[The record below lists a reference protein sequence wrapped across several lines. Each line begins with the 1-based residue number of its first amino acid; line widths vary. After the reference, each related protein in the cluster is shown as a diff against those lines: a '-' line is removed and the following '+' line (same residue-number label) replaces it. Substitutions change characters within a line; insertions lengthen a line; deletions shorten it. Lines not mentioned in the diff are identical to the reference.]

1 MHRKPMVSLLIGSLV
16 FGLVLVSIS
25 WLPEVSGWQQGTL
38 PKKRPVKRVKR
49 TPPPPATAS
58 KSAEKAKTPPQPPS
72 PAAVSSDVQI
82 KTVSA
87 PGARATIAV
96 FDIVPSEPISS
107 EPIGGQEAKKQPAET
122 KPAETKPAETKPAET
137 KPAETKPAET
147 KPVNAEPKVT
157 EAPSEPDKTAQP
169 AADPQPVAEKPV
181 DGKPIVESKPAA
193 PIGTAVQPV
202 EQQPVVRPAGSSE
215 EKEPTVAPPRWSRFG
230 IEIDLSILSTEKIQN
245 KLKSLI
251 TTDSQKTTTGQGGQS
266 VSSKRRP
273 NQPAKKQVTSQV
285 TGSPAKSEEPRVAR
299 KTFPFALPP
308 IAVPRIFSAIEKDD
322 AAETAEDAEPAA
334 DVSADVANGSA
345 NSQVKETDA
354 SQPLQFQQLTPG
366 VSSATDL
373 ENQFGAAQ
381 EKIEENGVET
391 RTFQVGPFQQ
401 VKVAVSDKI
410 VRSIQVFFKES
421 YAPQDMAKE
430 LGIAKFEP
438 LVIRDSE
445 GVATGRVYPERGA
458 TLVYVPDS
466 DPVEVKQLILEP
478 ISAAS
483 FLQRAQLN
491 QHSHYQNALDDLTK
505 VQQLDPK
512 SEEAHAM
519 EARLLMQMGRF
530 KHAMRA
536 VETAM
541 QLQPGSHVQQLLKA
555 EIQHQSGQWE
565 AAKKTIQQIL
575 ADDQVNRLIRSQAT
589 CLRGDLYGRQGQR
602 DYQKAIQYHLDG
614 IKQARSLLAADD
626 PDMSRRAKRIL
637 LDAHLAIANDIAWG
651 DWQNKATVVPKWL
664 KNSQTLLD
672 NLSKS
677 SIKDEALTLC
687 VQEQILSAYMGVGGE
702 LDGEQIVEAL
712 TKTYNELMESNS
724 DALFKQKVGWMTGS
738 ALYCAGRIAQ
748 QQGKSQ
754 DALRNATDAHHLLT
768 TVIASRDVVVREEI
782 LVGDTC
788 FLVGSLHAV
797 YKTDH
802 WEAVNWYERALKEYE
817 QPAVKDQIMN
827 HGLHGERLVSMGLS
841 FWQSGDH
848 QRGLQLTQEG
858 TEMIEKAVEKEDYQ
872 SQVLAVPYGNLVAM
886 YRHLENEKLAQQFAE
901 RAIQLKQQDQDQA
914 SVAEGSELPA
924 EQADEES
931 TADSTEKKPAAEK
944 EEAKSDESKPA
955 AEETPVKDPATPAEG
970 EKQDTQKQE
979 EPSETEDEAKAA
991 ATGTPAPAKKSEADK
1006 EPTAIKEP
1014 AEPATPKVPENPIRK
1029 SKKSE

>member
-1 MHRKPMVSLLIGSLV
+1 
-16 FGLVLVSIS
+16 
-25 WLPEVSGWQQGTL
+25 
-38 PKKRPVKRVKR
+38 
-49 TPPPPATAS
+49 
-58 KSAEKAKTPPQPPS
+58 
-72 PAAVSSDVQI
+72 
-82 KTVSA
+82 
-87 PGARATIAV
+87 
-96 FDIVPSEPISS
+96 
-107 EPIGGQEAKKQPAET
+107 
-122 KPAETKPAETKPAET
+122 T

-169 AADPQPVAEKPV
+169 AADPPPVAEKPV

-202 EQQPVVRPAGSSE
+202 EQQPVVRPAGTSE
-215 EKEPTVAPPRWSRFG
+215 EKEPTVAPRLRSRFG
-230 IEIDLSILSTEKIQN
+230 IEIDLSIPSTEEIQN

-251 TTDSQKTTTGQGGQS
+251 TTDRQKTTTGQGGQS

-273 NQPAKKQVTSQV
+273 NQPARKQATSQV
-285 TGSPAKSEEPRVAR
+285 TGSPPKSEEPRVAR
-299 KTFPFALPP
+299 RTFSFALPP
-308 IAVPRIFSAIEKDD
+308 IAVPRIFSATEKDD

-334 DVSADVANGSA
+334 DVSADAANGSA

-354 SQPLQFQQLTPG
+354 SQPLQFQGLTPG
-366 VSSATDL
+366 RSSVTDL
-373 ENQFGAAQ
+373 KDRFGAAQ
-381 EKIEENGVET
+381 EESQENGVET
-391 RTFQVGPFQQ
+391 QTFQLGPFQQ
-401 VKVAVSDKI
+401 VKVAISDKI
-410 VRSIQVFFKES
+410 VRSIQVFFNES

-478 ISAAS
+478 ISAAV

-491 QHSHYQNALDDLTK
+491 QHSHYQNSLDDLTK
-505 VQQLDPK
+505 VQRLDPK
-512 SEEAHAM
+512 SAEAHVM
-519 EARLLMQMGRF
+519 EARLLMQMGQF
-530 KHAMRA
+530 KHALRA

-555 EIQHQSGQWE
+555 EIQHQAGQWE
-565 AAKKTIQQIL
+565 AAEETIQQIL
-575 ADDQVNRLIRSQAT
+575 AADPVNRLIRAQAT

-614 IKQARSLLAADD
+614 IKQARSLVAADD

-651 DWQNKATVVPKWL
+651 DWQNKTTVVPKWL

-677 SIKDEALTLC
+677 SIKDEALIIC
-687 VQEQILSAYMGVGGE
+687 VQEQILSAYMGIGGE
-702 LDGEQIVEAL
+702 LDGTKVAESL
-712 TKTYNELMESNS
+712 TKNYNELMKRDV
-724 DALFKQKVGWMTGS
+724 DALFKQRVRWITGS
-738 ALYCAGRIAQ
+738 ALYCAGRVAQ
-748 QQGKSQ
+748 KQGKSQ
-754 DALRNATDAHHLLT
+754 DALRHATDAHHLLT

-782 LVGDTC
+782 LIGDTC

-872 SQVLAVPYGNLVAM
+872 PQVLAVPYGNLVAM

-901 RAIQLKQQDQDQA
+901 RAIQLKQEKQA
-914 SVAEGSELPA
+914 EETVAEDSPDEQSGEKPDSDAA
-924 EQADEES
+924 EEKPGVEKKE
-931 TADSTEKKPAAEK
+931 ADSTG
-944 EEAKSDESKPA
+944 S
-955 AEETPVKDPATPAEG
+955 ATPAE
-970 EKQDTQKQE
+970 EKKELVTTEAGTEPEKAE
-979 EPSETEDEAKAA
+979 EPAVVKSES
-991 ATGTPAPAKKSEADK
+991 PAKEK
-1006 EPTAIKEP
+1006 EPVTTEAGTEPEP
-1014 AEPATPKVPENPIRK
+1014 AEKPTAVKSEPPAKEKQPVTTQAAVPEVPDNPIRK

>member
-49 TPPPPATAS
+49 APQPPAATAS
-58 KSAEKAKTPPQPPS
+58 KSAEESAEKAKTLPQPPS

-87 PGARATIAV
+87 PGARTTIAV

-107 EPIGGQEAKKQPAET
+107 GPIGRQEAKKKPVDVLVKPTET
-122 KPAETKPAETKPAET
+122 KPAKEESVVADDPAESAAPVKLAVPVTPPAE
-137 KPAETKPAET
+137 
-147 KPVNAEPKVT
+147 EPVT
-157 EAPSEPDKTAQP
+157 E
-169 AADPQPVAEKPV
+169 
-181 DGKPIVESKPAA
+181 SKEDT

-215 EKEPTVAPPRWSRFG
+215 EKEPTVAPPRRSRFG
-230 IEIDLSILSTEKIQN
+230 IEIDLSIPSTEKIQN
-245 KLKSLI
+245 KFKSLI
-251 TTDSQKTTTGQGGQS
+251 TTEGQKTTTGQGGQS

-273 NQPAKKQVTSQV
+273 NQPATKQETSQV
-285 TGSPAKSEEPRVAR
+285 TGLAPRPEEPRVAR
-299 KTFPFALPP
+299 KTFSFALPP
-308 IAVPRIFSAIEKDD
+308 IAVPRIFSATEKDD

-334 DVSADVANGSA
+334 DVSADVSADEARDSA
-345 NSQVKETDA
+345 NSQVKETAA

-373 ENQFGAAQ
+373 ENKFGAAQ
-381 EKIEENGVET
+381 ERSEENGVET

-438 LVIRDSE
+438 LVIHDSE

-466 DPVEVKQLILEP
+466 DPVEVKQLILKP

-505 VQQLDPK
+505 VQQLDLK
-512 SEEAHAM
+512 SEEAHVM
-519 EARLLMQMGRF
+519 EARLLMKMGQF

-541 QLQPGSHVQQLLKA
+541 QLQPGSHVQLLLKA

-565 AAKKTIQQIL
+565 AAEKTIQQIL
-575 ADDQVNRLIRSQAT
+575 EDDQVNRVLRSQAT

-614 IKQARSLLAADD
+614 IKQARSLVAAED

-637 LDAHLAIANDIAWG
+637 LDAHLAIANDIAW
-651 DWQNKATVVPKWL
+651 
-664 KNSQTLLD
+664 
-672 NLSKS
+672 
-677 SIKDEALTLC
+677 
-687 VQEQILSAYMGVGGE
+687 
-702 LDGEQIVEAL
+702 
-712 TKTYNELMESNS
+712 
-724 DALFKQKVGWMTGS
+724 
-738 ALYCAGRIAQ
+738 
-748 QQGKSQ
+748 
-754 DALRNATDAHHLLT
+754 
-768 TVIASRDVVVREEI
+768 
-782 LVGDTC
+782 
-788 FLVGSLHAV
+788 
-797 YKTDH
+797 
-802 WEAVNWYERALKEYE
+802 
-817 QPAVKDQIMN
+817 
-827 HGLHGERLVSMGLS
+827 
-841 FWQSGDH
+841 
-848 QRGLQLTQEG
+848 
-858 TEMIEKAVEKEDYQ
+858 
-872 SQVLAVPYGNLVAM
+872 
-886 YRHLENEKLAQQFAE
+886 
-901 RAIQLKQQDQDQA
+901 
-914 SVAEGSELPA
+914 
-924 EQADEES
+924 
-931 TADSTEKKPAAEK
+931 
-944 EEAKSDESKPA
+944 
-955 AEETPVKDPATPAEG
+955 
-970 EKQDTQKQE
+970 
-979 EPSETEDEAKAA
+979 
-991 ATGTPAPAKKSEADK
+991 
-1006 EPTAIKEP
+1006 
-1014 AEPATPKVPENPIRK
+1014 
-1029 SKKSE
+1029 

>member
-1 MHRKPMVSLLIGSLV
+1 M
-16 FGLVLVSIS
+16 
-25 WLPEVSGWQQGTL
+25 

-49 TPPPPATAS
+49 TPPPATAS

-82 KTVSA
+82 QTVSV

-122 KPAETKPAETKPAET
+122 KPAETKPAETKP
-137 KPAETKPAET
+137 
-147 KPVNAEPKVT
+147 VNAEPKVT

-169 AADPQPVAEKPV
+169 AADPPPVAEKPV
-181 DGKPIVESKPAA
+181 VEKPIVESKPAA

-202 EQQPVVRPAGSSE
+202 EQQPVVRPAGTSE
-215 EKEPTVAPPRWSRFG
+215 EKEPTVAPPRRSRFG
-230 IEIDLSILSTEKIQN
+230 IEIDLSIPSTEEIQN
-245 KLKSLI
+245 KFKSLI
-251 TTDSQKTTTGQGGQS
+251 ITDSQKTTTGQGGQS

-273 NQPAKKQVTSQV
+273 NQPARKQATSQV
-285 TGSPAKSEEPRVAR
+285 TGSPPKSEEPRVAR
-299 KTFPFALPP
+299 RTFSFALPP
-308 IAVPRIFSAIEKDD
+308 IAVPRIFSATEKDD

-334 DVSADVANGSA
+334 DVSADAANGSA

-354 SQPLQFQQLTPG
+354 SQPLQFQGLTPG
-366 VSSATDL
+366 RSSVTDL
-373 ENQFGAAQ
+373 KDRFGAAQ
-381 EKIEENGVET
+381 EESQENGVET
-391 RTFQVGPFQQ
+391 QTFQLGPFQQ
-401 VKVAVSDKI
+401 VKVAISDKI
-410 VRSIQVFFKES
+410 VRSIQVFFNES

-478 ISAAS
+478 ISAAA

-491 QHSHYQNALDDLTK
+491 QHSHYQNSLDDLTK
-505 VQQLDPK
+505 VQRLDPK
-512 SEEAHAM
+512 SAEAHVM
-519 EARLLMQMGRF
+519 EARLLMQMGQF
-530 KHAMRA
+530 KHALRA

-541 QLQPGSHVQQLLKA
+541 QLQPGSLDEFWEKSQNPELHQRWDARFTTITYLSHVQQLLKA
-555 EIQHQSGQWE
+555 EIQHQAGQWE
-565 AAKKTIQQIL
+565 AAEETIQQIL
-575 ADDQVNRLIRSQAT
+575 AADPVNRLIRAQAT

-614 IKQARSLLAADD
+614 IKQARSLVAADD

-651 DWQNKATVVPKWL
+651 DWQNKTTVVPKWL

-677 SIKDEALTLC
+677 SIKDEALIIC
-687 VQEQILSAYMGVGGE
+687 VQEQILSAYMGIGGE
-702 LDGEQIVEAL
+702 LDGTKVAESL
-712 TKTYNELMESNS
+712 TKNYNELMKRDV
-724 DALFKQKVGWMTGS
+724 DALFKQRVRWITGS
-738 ALYCAGRIAQ
+738 ALYCAGRVAQ
-748 QQGKSQ
+748 KQGKSQ
-754 DALRNATDAHHLLT
+754 DALRHATDAHHLLT

-782 LVGDTC
+782 LIGDTC

-872 SQVLAVPYGNLVAM
+872 PQVLAVPYGNLVAM

-901 RAIQLKQQDQDQA
+901 RAIQLKQEKQA
-914 SVAEGSELPA
+914 EETVAEDSPDEQSGEKPDSDAA
-924 EQADEES
+924 EEKPGVEKKE
-931 TADSTEKKPAAEK
+931 ADSTG
-944 EEAKSDESKPA
+944 S
-955 AEETPVKDPATPAEG
+955 ATPAE
-970 EKQDTQKQE
+970 EKKELVTTE
-979 EPSETEDEAKAA
+979 AGTEP
-991 ATGTPAPAKKSEADK
+991 
-1006 EPTAIKEP
+1006 EP
-1014 AEPATPKVPENPIRK
+1014 AEKPTAVKSEPPAKEKEPVTTKPATPKVPDNPIRK

>member
-1 MHRKPMVSLLIGSLV
+1 MADDPAESAA
-16 FGLVLVSIS
+16 
-25 WLPEVSGWQQGTL
+25 
-38 PKKRPVKRVKR
+38 PVKLAVPV
-49 TPPPPATAS
+49 TPP
-58 KSAEKAKTPPQPPS
+58 AE
-72 PAAVSSDVQI
+72 
-82 KTVSA
+82 
-87 PGARATIAV
+87 
-96 FDIVPSEPISS
+96 EP
-107 EPIGGQEAKKQPAET
+107 
-122 KPAETKPAETKPAET
+122 
-137 KPAETKPAET
+137 
-147 KPVNAEPKVT
+147 VT
-157 EAPSEPDKTAQP
+157 E
-169 AADPQPVAEKPV
+169 
-181 DGKPIVESKPAA
+181 SKEDT

-215 EKEPTVAPPRWSRFG
+215 EKEPTVAPPRRSRFG
-230 IEIDLSILSTEKIQN
+230 IEIDLRIPSTEKIQN
-245 KLKSLI
+245 KFKSLI
-251 TTDSQKTTTGQGGQS
+251 TTDGQKTTTGQGGQS

-273 NQPAKKQVTSQV
+273 NQPATKQETSQV
-285 TGSPAKSEEPRVAR
+285 TGSALKPEEPRVAR
-299 KTFPFALPP
+299 KTFSFALPP
-308 IAVPRIFSAIEKDD
+308 IAVPRIFSATEKDD
-322 AAETAEDAEPAA
+322 AAEKAEDAEPAA
-334 DVSADVANGSA
+334 DEARDSA
-345 NSQVKETDA
+345 NSQVKETAA

-373 ENQFGAAQ
+373 ENKFGAAQ

-491 QHSHYQNALDDLTK
+491 QHSHYQNSLDDLTK

-512 SEEAHAM
+512 SEEAHVM
-519 EARLLMQMGRF
+519 EARILMQMGQF

-541 QLQPGSHVQQLLKA
+541 QLQSGSHVQQLLKA

-565 AAKKTIQQIL
+565 AAEKTIQQIL
-575 ADDQVNRLIRSQAT
+575 EDDQVNRLLRSQAT

-614 IKQARSLLAADD
+614 IKQARSLVAAED
-626 PDMSRRAKRIL
+626 PDMSRRAKRTL

-651 DWQNKATVVPKWL
+651 DWQNKTTVVPKWL

-677 SIKDEALTLC
+677 SIKDEALTIC
-687 VQEQILSAYMGVGGE
+687 VQEQILSAYMGIGGE
-702 LDGEQIVEAL
+702 LDGTKVAESL
-712 TKTYNELMESNS
+712 TKNYNELMKRDA
-724 DALFKQKVGWMTGS
+724 DALFKQRVRWITGS
-738 ALYCAGRIAQ
+738 ALYCAGRVAQ
-748 QQGKSQ
+748 KQGKSQ
-754 DALRNATDAHHLLT
+754 DALRHATDAHHLLT

-782 LVGDTC
+782 LIGDTC

-848 QRGLQLTQEG
+848 QRGLQLTQAG

-901 RAIQLKQQDQDQA
+901 RAIQLKQEKQA
-914 SVAEGSELPA
+914 EETVAEDSPA
-924 EQADEES
+924 EQSGEKTDSEAADEKLGVEKKE
-931 TADSTEKKPAAEK
+931 ADSTE
-944 EEAKSDESKPA
+944 S
-955 AEETPVKDPATPAEG
+955 ATPA
-970 EKQDTQKQE
+970 K
-979 EPSETEDEAKAA
+979 ET
-991 ATGTPAPAKKSEADK
+991 K
-1006 EPTAIKEP
+1006 EPVTTEAGTEPEP
-1014 AEPATPKVPENPIRK
+1014 AEKPPVVKSEPPAKEKEPVATQPAVPEVPDNPIRK